1 MTLNTIATNNDFQ
14 SSLLAFLDEAEKNEV
29 HDVLDED
36 SITTKEEANYYIRK
50 VKECQASIDAINDA
64 AENELAKQT
73 ERINDWRNSTIKNY
87 KFLLSTYTAKLR
99 DFWFNTSIDGKTIK
113 LSQGSLCM
121 RKMKDKEEY
130 NEEGV
135 QQFIQ
140 ENNLSQYIEQIVN
153 KKKIKEDIIVN
164 DDGTTS
170 LNINGT
176 IVPVKGFKYIKQD
189 PKFEV
194 K

>member
-1 MTLNTIATNNDFQ
+1 MTLNTIVADNEFQ

-64 AENELAKQT
+64 ADNELSKQT
-73 ERINDWRNSTIKNY
+73 ERINDWRDSTTKNY
-87 KFLLSTYTAKLR
+87 KFLLNTYTAKLR
-99 DFWFNTSIDGKTIK
+99 DFWLNSSDGKTIK

-130 NEEGV
+130 DEEAV

-140 ENNLSQYIEQIVN
+140 DNNLLQYTEQVVN

-164 DDGTTS
+164 SDGTTS
-170 LNINGT
+170 LNVNGN
-176 IVPVKGFKYIKQD
+176 IIPIEGFKYIKQD